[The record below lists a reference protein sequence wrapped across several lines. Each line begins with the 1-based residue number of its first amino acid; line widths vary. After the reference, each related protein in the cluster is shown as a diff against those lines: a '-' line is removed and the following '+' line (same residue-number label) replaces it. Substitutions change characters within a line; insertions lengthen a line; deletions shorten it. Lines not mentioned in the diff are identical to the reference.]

1 MVGGWEGRNQGESFN
16 SFKGLETCVSLF
28 QPADLGCI
36 LWFRL

>member
-28 QPADLGCI
+28 PADLGCI